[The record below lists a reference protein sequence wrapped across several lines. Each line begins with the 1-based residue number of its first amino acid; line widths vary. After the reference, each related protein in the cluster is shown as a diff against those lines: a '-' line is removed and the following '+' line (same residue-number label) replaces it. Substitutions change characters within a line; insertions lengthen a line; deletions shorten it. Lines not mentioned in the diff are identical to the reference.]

1 MISFKELVK
10 QGKSILF
17 ISHKLN
23 EILAVADRVT
33 ILRKGR
39 IVPVNKNGV
48 TYNSIEVKDTNAQEL
63 SRLMVGRDVQLT
75 TVKNPLHLKND
86 LLTVNNLFIY
96 DNERKKNIIHDL
108 SLKVKSGEIVCIA
121 GI

>member
-48 TYNSIEVKDTNAQEL
+48 TYNSIDVKDTNAQEL
-63 SRLMVGRDVQLT
+63 SRLMVGRDVL
-75 TVKNPLHLKND
+75 
-86 LLTVNNLFIY
+86 
-96 DNERKKNIIHDL
+96 
-108 SLKVKSGEIVCIA
+108 
-121 GI
+121 